1 MKYILIVL
9 LLICY
14 NNSLD
19 VACCFAWAVA
29 AYYTITQLSATNDF
43 SHSIIIDIFRLF
55 ETPYLVTFFSSKNS
69 WVSSSDM
76 MAI

>member
-9 LLICY
+9 LYY

-55 ETPYLVTFFSSKNS
+55 ETPYLVTFFFKKFLGIIT
-69 WVSSSDM
+69 SDM